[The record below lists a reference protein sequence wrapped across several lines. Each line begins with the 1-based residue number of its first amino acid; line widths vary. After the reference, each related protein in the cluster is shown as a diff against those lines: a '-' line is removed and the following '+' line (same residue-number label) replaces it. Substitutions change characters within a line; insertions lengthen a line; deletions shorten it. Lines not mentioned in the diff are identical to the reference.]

1 MTETPLQ
8 IVVDGDAVGTLAF
21 FLLGRLHIDDLG
33 LADEMDFVVGVRE
46 RYECPVVVQHIGHAL
61 ILGYVK
67 VSTYPRSVYENN
79 FNFSLVFSL
88 PSARISHRGTP
99 RSVEG
104 ARPADGFTLDV
115 KRPMPAKAILAR
127 RSLADMQMPRHAYLQ
142 PIYVNT
148 RLIRDSPDGFPRC

>member
-1 MTETPLQ
+1 METPLRDA
-8 IVVDGDAVGTLAF
+8 VDGDAVGILAI
-21 FLLGRLHIDDLG
+21 FLLGRLHIDDLA

-46 RYECPVVVQHIGHAL
+46 RYEYPVVVQHIGHAL
-61 ILGYVK
+61 FLGYVE
-67 VSTYPRSVYENN
+67 VSTYPRSVYEND

-88 PSARISHRGTP
+88 PNARISHRGTP

-104 ARPADGFTLDV
+104 ASLADGFTPDV
-115 KRPMPAKAILAR
+115 KRPMPATAIHAR
-127 RSLADMQMPRHAYLQ
+127 RSLADMQLPRHAYLQ